1 MTVRLDSR
9 HDIGLESFRR
19 VAWEGETLTLGEAAV
34 ARMTTCREAFLR
46 LIAKDPEIVIY
57 GVTTGYGEAAKQ
69 RLGPDEQRAF
79 ARRGMAVG
87 GALFGDP
94 LPRRVSRGIALARLA
109 NFLDGHAAVRP
120 ELAQAVAAQLNGEI
134 ALPDVARAGHGC
146 SGEVLALYCLFA
158 PIEQHLPLEVKE
170 DGALVNGAP
179 AAISLLADA
188 ALAAG
193 PRLARAF
200 EVFALASEAFLVP
213 PEHFDPA
220 LGALWDGAADQEALD
235 RLSALIAGGAAQRRP
250 YQGSVSLRVLPRLLG
265 QALRARREAE
275 AAAAALAHV
284 TDNPVFLMPDADH
297 PDADH
302 PDGRCLSTGGFHDAR
317 AAPAMDGLA
326 ATWAD
331 LALVAAR
338 LVGKLV
344 DGSQF
349 GLPKGLLPDS
359 AGAAPG
365 GAGRLAYLGGVAG
378 GLWIEAREAASR
390 TTLEGIETEGSHQND
405 IVAPAFAAWAKEDRA
420 ARAFERCLAILAVH
434 ALEALTV
441 TGRDM
446 PPGLAA
452 LEALTRRHC
461 PAIDYGAVPRAM
473 GPDCGGLAEAFR
485 AAIFGPA
492 K

>member
-19 VAWEGETLTLGEAAV
+19 VAWEGETLSLGEAAL
-34 ARMTTCREAFLR
+34 ARMTACRAAFLR

-69 RLGPDEQRAF
+69 RLGPEEQRAF
-79 ARRGMAVG
+79 ARRGMAIG

-146 SGEVLALYCLFA
+146 SGEVLALYRLFA

-193 PRLARAF
+193 PRLARAC

-213 PEHFDPA
+213 PEHFDPE
-220 LGALWDGAADQEALD
+220 LGALWGGAADQEALD
-235 RLSALIAGGAAQRRP
+235 RLSGLIAGGAAQRRP

-265 QALRARREAE
+265 QALRVQQEAE
-275 AAAAALAHV
+275 AAAGALAHV

-297 PDADH
+297 PD
-302 PDGRCLSTGGFHDAR
+302 GRCLSTGGFHDAR
-317 AAPAMDGLA
+317 TAPAMDGLA

-359 AGAAPG
+359 GGAAPG
-365 GAGRLAYLGGVAG
+365 GAGRLGYLGGVAG

-420 ARAFERCLAILAVH
+420 ARAFERGLAILAVH

-441 TGRDM
+441 TGRSA

-461 PAIDYGAVPRAM
+461 PAIDHGAAPRAM
-473 GPDCGGLAEAFR
+473 GPDCARLAEAFR

-492 K
+492 VP